1 MDNRY
6 DILQLLHQVAE
17 GAVMVRSGSAEDNID
32 CQDIS
37 ELRHVNPRGLEN
49 TIVLKE
55 DGKELS
61 ANDYTDADKAK
72 LDAITEGATRVEPS
86 ETLSNIKINGV
97 ETSIFQ
103 VATDEEISAMLDEVL
118 GPTENA

>member
-1 MDNRY
+1 MAEMNDKVAMVGHLRTLTEQMNNK
-6 DILQLLHQVAE
+6 IKAQVA
-17 GAVMVRSGSAEDNID
+17 
-32 CQDIS
+32 
-37 ELRHVNPRGLEN
+37 GLVQE
-49 TIVLKE
+49 E
-55 DGKELS
+55 DGKGLS

-86 ETLSNIKINGV
+86 ETLGNIKINGV